1 MSMAATHVPQK
12 KETTYNKIIVFD
24 RNILRI
30 IYGPVFVDCEQKW
43 KNKSNKE
50 LKNFYTNVEFADG
63 SILAW
68 AVIHGEQMVLL
79 LRC

>member
-1 MSMAATHVPQK
+1 M
-12 KETTYNKIIVFD
+12 FG

-50 LKNFYTNVEFADG
+50 LKNFYTNVDTVQFADS

-79 LRC
+79 LRCLW